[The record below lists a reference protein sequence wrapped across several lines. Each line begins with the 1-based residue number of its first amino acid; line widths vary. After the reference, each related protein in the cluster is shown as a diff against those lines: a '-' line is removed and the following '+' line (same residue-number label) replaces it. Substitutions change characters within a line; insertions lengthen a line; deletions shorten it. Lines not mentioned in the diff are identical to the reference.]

1 MQQIFR
7 VYVEKRP
14 GFAVEA
20 EGLKRDLADHLHL
33 DLEQVRIFVRY
44 DVEGIDQETYC
55 KARDTIFSEP
65 NQDTVYEETLPP
77 LTGWFVFGMEYLPGQ
92 YDQRADSAAQCVQIL
107 SQGEAPL
114 IRTAKIYA
122 LKGALSQAEQR
133 AVEELLHQPHRSG
146 PGRNGQAGNLGNA
159 DAGAAGGAGAGRLY

>member
-44 DVEGIDQETYC
+44 DVEGIDQETYF

-65 NQDTVYEETLPP
+65 NQDTVYEETLPQMD
-77 LTGWFVFGMEYLPGQ
+77 GWFVFGMEYLPAAKASCAALISSKK
-92 YDQRADSAAQCVQIL
+92 AD
-107 SQGEAPL
+107 
-114 IRTAKIYA
+114 
-122 LKGALSQAEQR
+122 
-133 AVEELLHQPHRSG
+133 
-146 PGRNGQAGNLGNA
+146 
-159 DAGAAGGAGAGRLY
+159 

>member
-33 DLEQVRIFVRY
+33 NLEQVRIFVRY
-44 DVEGIDQETYC
+44 DAEGIDHKTYVQ
-55 KARDTIFSEP
+55 ARDTIFSEP
-65 NQDTVYEETLPP
+65 NQDVVYEETLPQMD
-77 LTGWFVFGMEYLPGQ
+77 GWFVFGMEYLPGQ

-122 LKGALSQAEQR
+122 LKGALTEAERR
-133 AVEELLHQPHRSG
+133 AIENYCINPIEAGLAQMDK
-146 PGRNGQAGNLGNA
+146 PGNS
-159 DAGAAGGAGAGRLY
+159 

>member
-1 MQQIFR
+1 M
-7 VYVEKRP
+7 
-14 GFAVEA
+14 
-20 EGLKRDLADHLHL
+20 
-33 DLEQVRIFVRY
+33 
-44 DVEGIDQETYC
+44 
-55 KARDTIFSEP
+55 
-65 NQDTVYEETLPP
+65 YEEPLPP

-122 LKGALSQAEQR
+122 LKGVLSQAEQR
-133 AVEELLHQPHRSG
+133 AVESYCINPIG

>member
-1 MQQIFR
+1 MLKNDQDL
-7 VYVEKRP
+7 P
-14 GFAVEA
+14 WA

-33 DLEQVRIFVRY
+33 DLEQVRIFVRATMWRGHRPR
-44 DVEGIDQETYC
+44 DVLQGKGYH
-55 KARDTIFSEP
+55 FSEP

-114 IRTAKIYA
+114 IRTKIYA
-122 LKGALSQAEQR
+122 LKGVLSQAEQR
-133 AVEELLHQPHRSG
+133 AVRATASTPSKRAWQKWTSRQP
-146 PGRNGQAGNLGNA
+146 
-159 DAGAAGGAGAGRLY
+159 